1 GLDHLKDQ
9 IKKLRKLIKTI
20 RKSTKILE
28 DLKNIA
34 TMDEKPFLIPILDCK
49 TRWNSIYHMI
59 KRACLLHES
68 LEMLLVKHPN
78 LKDYMPNKEDWKIY
92 KNLVLLLKQF
102 DDATIELSSQT
113 YPTIAHAQIILLA
126 LRSDLESDK

>member
-1 GLDHLKDQ
+1 P
-9 IKKLRKLIKTI
+9 IKKLKKLIKAI
-20 RKSTKILE
+20 HKSTKILE

-34 TMDEKPFLIPILDCK
+34 TMDEKLFLIPILDCK
-49 TRWNSIYHMI
+49 TRWNLVYHMI
-59 KRACLLHES
+59 TKACLLYES

-78 LKDYMPNKEDWKIY
+78 LKDYMPNKKDWKIY
-92 KNLVLLLKQF
+92 ENLVQLLKQF

-126 LRSDLESDK
+126 LRSDLESDKGENFSL